1 MRETGLDIQLNLG
14 SKKMIKINPVK
25 KTLLINP
32 FKYKKSSK
40 LPVVEKP
47 LVAYMEFKNLE
58 PEREFLGGLK
68 SLFDNIHEALNDR
81 KSVSDTLKDTA
92 TKVKVETKAKVVSET
107 KYKTEQE
114 ERYTTSDYDSLY
126 QEPSFLQK
134 ISSAISRTVESL
146 IMKVQDW
153 RYDIQIARQEK
164 REAISSAREKLR
176 RSVIME
182 PLVAEALGSKAVLLI
197 TRKKKLSLQKM
208 EKLQAKA
215 DAITEKIEKQRA
227 VDRAK
232 QDMLEELRK
241 NFEKMLKR
249 YEKSFDSDELKPDM
263 SKFKNYKALVLTDL
277 KDLYDKL
284 LRDLEHQRFIKT
296 KKNNYQK
303 GAEYYLSEYEQKDI
317 LERSF
322 AAIDFDYLLSN
333 SQYKFGY
340 LSDSFL
346 INIENVGL
354 AINVLKDVKRKY
366 LDLTRVKLEEIF
378 NPKNNNSLFAESGIP
393 ENIQFIDQHNL
404 TNCLIKDLDDIED
417 KFIKNGLERNL
428 NECNMQFLTIEK
440 ISKQKKH
447 SPQNIDFLMN
457 LLKKI
462 EISLKEANEE
472 YNKFY
477 GNFLEIRNALS
488 QICERLK
495 KAPKNN
501 I

>member
-1 MRETGLDIQLNLG
+1 
-14 SKKMIKINPVK
+14 
-25 KTLLINP
+25 
-32 FKYKKSSK
+32 
-40 LPVVEKP
+40 
-47 LVAYMEFKNLE
+47 
-58 PEREFLGGLK
+58 
-68 SLFDNIHEALNDR
+68 
-81 KSVSDTLKDTA
+81 
-92 TKVKVETKAKVVSET
+92 
-107 KYKTEQE
+107 
-114 ERYTTSDYDSLY
+114 
-126 QEPSFLQK
+126 
-134 ISSAISRTVESL
+134 
-146 IMKVQDW
+146 MKVQDW

-232 QDMLEELRK
+232 QDMLDELRK

>member
-1 MRETGLDIQLNLG
+1 M
-14 SKKMIKINPVK
+14 
-25 KTLLINP
+25 
-32 FKYKKSSK
+32 
-40 LPVVEKP
+40 
-47 LVAYMEFKNLE
+47 
-58 PEREFLGGLK
+58 
-68 SLFDNIHEALNDR
+68 
-81 KSVSDTLKDTA
+81 
-92 TKVKVETKAKVVSET
+92 
-107 KYKTEQE
+107 
-114 ERYTTSDYDSLY
+114 
-126 QEPSFLQK
+126 
-134 ISSAISRTVESL
+134 
-146 IMKVQDW
+146 
-153 RYDIQIARQEK
+153 
-164 REAISSAREKLR
+164 
-176 RSVIME
+176 
-182 PLVAEALGSKAVLLI
+182 
-197 TRKKKLSLQKM
+197 
-208 EKLQAKA
+208 
-215 DAITEKIEKQRA
+215 
-227 VDRAK
+227 
-232 QDMLEELRK
+232 
-241 NFEKMLKR
+241 
-249 YEKSFDSDELKPDM
+249 
-263 SKFKNYKALVLTDL
+263 
-277 KDLYDKL
+277 YDKL

>member
-1 MRETGLDIQLNLG
+1 
-14 SKKMIKINPVK
+14 MIKINPVK
-25 KTLLINP
+25 KILLIKS
-32 FKYKKSSK
+32 FKHKKSSK

-47 LVAYMEFKNLE
+47 LVAFMEFKNLE
-58 PEREFLGGLK
+58 PENEFLGGLK
-68 SLFDNIHEALNDR
+68 SLFDNIHEVLNDR
-81 KSVSDTLKDTA
+81 KSVSDTMKDTV

-107 KYKTEQE
+107 KYKTKEE
-114 ERYTTSDYDSLY
+114 ERYITSDYSLY
-126 QEPSFLQK
+126 QESSFLQK
-134 ISSAISRTVESL
+134 ISSVISHTVETL
-146 IMKVQDW
+146 ITKVQDW
-153 RYDIQIARQEK
+153 KYDIQIARQEK
-164 REAISSAREKLR
+164 REAISSARERLR
-176 RSVIME
+176 RSVITE

-197 TRKKKLSLQKM
+197 TRKKKLSLQKL

-215 DAITEKIEKQRA
+215 DAVTEKIEKQRA

-232 QDMLEELRK
+232 QDMLDELRK

-284 LRDLEHQRFIKT
+284 IRDLEHQRFIKT
-296 KKNNYQK
+296 EKNNYQK
-303 GAEYYLSEYEQKDI
+303 GAEYYISEYGQKDI
-317 LERSF
+317 LERSC
-322 AAIDFDYLLSN
+322 AAIDFDYLLCN

-354 AINVLKDVKRKY
+354 AINALKDVEKKY
-366 LDLTRVKLEEIF
+366 LDLTGVKLEKIF
-378 NPKNNNSLFAESGIP
+378 NPKNYNSLFTESDIP

-404 TNCLIKDLDDIED
+404 TNCLIKDFDDIED
-417 KFIKNGLERNL
+417 KYIKNGLERNL
-428 NECNMQFLTIEK
+428 NGCNMQFLTIEK
-440 ISKQKKH
+440 IFKQKKH

-457 LLKKI
+457 LLKKM

-477 GNFLEIRNALS
+477 CDFLEIRNALS